1 MPEVK
6 RKRKENLFAQSQF
19 AKGSGL
25 SEYGKNAKK
34 TKKSGKDHDISL
46 TNITNLKLDL

>member
-6 RKRKENLFAQSQF
+6 RKRKENLFAQAQF
-19 AKGSGL
+19 SKGSGL
-25 SEYGKNAKK
+25 SEYGKTAKK
-34 TKKSGKDHDISL
+34 SKKSGEDHDISL